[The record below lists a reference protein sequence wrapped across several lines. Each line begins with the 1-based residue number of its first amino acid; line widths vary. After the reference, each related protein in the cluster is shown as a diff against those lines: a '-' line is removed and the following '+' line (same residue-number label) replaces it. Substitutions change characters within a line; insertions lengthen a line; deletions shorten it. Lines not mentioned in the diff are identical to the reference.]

1 MDVKQLSG
9 LTLAYLG
16 DAAWEVEVRQYLIE
30 KGLTR
35 PKELHDQAT
44 HFVSAKAQAQL
55 MAMLQAEDAFL
66 SELEVTVF
74 KRGRNSKSHSTAKN
88 ADVAT
93 YRIATGFEALL
104 GYLYLA
110 DPNNRFRILVDKC
123 IEYVE
128 MNDYG
133 R

>member
-1 MDVKQLSG
+1 MDAKQLSG
-9 LTLAYLG
+9 LTLAYIG
-16 DAAWEVEVRQYLIE
+16 DAAWEVEVRKYLIE

-35 PKELHDQAT
+35 PKELHSQAT

-55 MAMLQAEDAFL
+55 MAALQDEGNCL
-66 SELEVTVF
+66 SEFEVSVF
-74 KRGRNSKSHSTAKN
+74 KRGRNSKSHSSAKN
-88 ADVAT
+88 ADVGT

-110 DPNNRFRILVDKC
+110 DPDNRFRTLVDKC